1 VGGLSIWARLPGNTD
16 AGAFT
21 QAALRKCVAVVPGRL
36 LSATGDAN
44 ARHHVR
50 LAFVL
55 SPDQLTEAIKTLSTI
70 DSPP

>member
-36 LSATGDAN
+36 LSATGDAD

-55 SPDQLTEAIKTLSTI
+55 PPDQLTEAIKSLSTI